1 MTVNLNKV
9 RVAPSSAF
17 KSGAEWKGNSNGR
30 PKKSYCRDDFT
41 DEIFLERK
49 DDIRIVAEKLFVHA
63 KNDSPWAI
71 KLVLEYF
78 LTRPKNKESA
88 EESANNNE
96 LVDKLKTMPSAKL
109 VAIHKMLSEEIDSDV
124 SN

>member
-1 MTVNLNKV
+1 MTVILNKV
-9 RVAPSSAF
+9 RMAPSSAF
-17 KSGAEWKGNSNGR
+17 KSGAEWKGNGNGR
-30 PKKSYCRDDFT
+30 PKKAYSRDDFT

-49 DDIRIVAEKLFVHA
+49 DDIKIVAERLFVHA
-63 KNDSPWAI
+63 KDDQPWAI

-78 LTRPKNKESA
+78 LTRPKNKETA

-109 VAIHKMLSEEIDSDV
+109 VAIHKMLSEEIEGE
-124 SN
+124 